1 MEACATS
8 VDHQI
13 LRPSKSVDEK
23 AVMAARVHEHD
34 LEVKN
39 LREEQSTSLSL
50 LTVIPVI
57 PLLLHYTQIY
67 RLLVFSKVIHVIL
80 QWSYKL

>member
-1 MEACATS
+1 MT
-8 VDHQI
+8 
-13 LRPSKSVDEK
+13 
-23 AVMAARVHEHD
+23 ARVHEHD

-67 RLLVFSKVIHVIL
+67 RLLVFSKVIQVIL

>member
-1 MEACATS
+1 
-8 VDHQI
+8 
-13 LRPSKSVDEK
+13 
-23 AVMAARVHEHD
+23 MAARVHEHD

-50 LTVIPVI
+50 LTVIRVI

-67 RLLVFSKVIHVIL
+67 RLLVFSKVIQVIL